1 MNANKLIFISKVLQN
16 ENELRAMWKKLS
28 ENMNGRQILI
38 FFVVYFSLISTY
50 FFSTHLFAGYCTPWS
65 WTGFLQTPFLT
76 ETLQCRAL
84 KWLFTYSHEYIRS
97 LWLIGSTYLVK
108 LTVDFFSA
116 LKDPATP

>member
-16 ENELRAMWKKLS
+16 ENELRAIWNKLS
-28 ENMNGRQILI
+28 VNMNGRQILV
-38 FFVVYFSLISTY
+38 FFVVYFALIATY
-50 FFSTHLFAGYCTPWS
+50 YFSTHLFAGYCTPWS
-65 WTGFLQTPFLT
+65 WTGFLQAPFLT